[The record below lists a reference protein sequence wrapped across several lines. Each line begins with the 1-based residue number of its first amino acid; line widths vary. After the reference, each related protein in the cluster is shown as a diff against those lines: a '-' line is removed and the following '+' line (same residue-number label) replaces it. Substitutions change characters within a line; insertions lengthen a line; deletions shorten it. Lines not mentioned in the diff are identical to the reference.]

1 MEYVEIDKAK
11 EAILS
16 IMLKEPVKETED
28 VISAY
33 TLISAIREQKRRLSC
48 IGEVEK
54 GLLDKLNDIYPKEV
68 TKGKRKLFKKTP
80 VTVKN
85 YFDTISHGFTCDD
98 IVDNT
103 PGNSNL
109 SLKVRDG
116 NYAITILKDFG
127 MDDAYSLEDTVPL
140 DEEAYEQCEDDIQK
154 VLSTV
159 EYYGKLFNL
168 DVQGDDKK
176 TSISDRFSYEGF
188 DISISFDSTS
198 CRFDY
203 SYGLNQEIDPYASSY
218 RRCYGFGA
226 DNTLRNT
233 ILENE
238 ETILKNI
245 PINMNNDLS
254 CMFFM
259 IVDDYRKTVLAEEKA
274 REQEKLM
281 QKTYNKLK
289 INGD

>member
-11 EAILS
+11 EAVLS

-33 TLISAIREQKRRLSC
+33 TLLSAIREQKRRLRC
-48 IGEVEK
+48 AGEVEK
-54 GLLDKLNDIYPKEV
+54 GLLDTLNDLYPKEII
-68 TKGKRKLFKKTP
+68 KGKRKLFKRTP

-85 YFDTISHGFTCDD
+85 FFDTISHGF
-98 IVDNT
+98 
-103 PGNSNL
+103 NSESSNI
-109 SLKVRDG
+109 SFKVRDG

-127 MDDAYSLEDTVPL
+127 IDVKYSLEGTVPL
-140 DEEAYEQCEDDIQK
+140 DEEAYAQCEDDIQK
-154 VLSTV
+154 VLSTI
-159 EYYGKLFNL
+159 EYYGKLFSL
-168 DVQGDDKK
+168 DVQYDNRE
-176 TSISDRFSYEGF
+176 TYISDRFSYEGF
-188 DISISFDSTS
+188 DISISFDRTL

-218 RRCYGFGA
+218 RTCYGFGA

-245 PINMNNDLS
+245 PINMNDLS
-254 CMFFM
+254 FMFFM
-259 IVDDYRKTVLAEEKA
+259 IVDDYRKTVLVEEKA

-281 QKTYNKLK
+281 QKAYNKLK
-289 INGD
+289 INED

>member
-1 MEYVEIDKAK
+1 MEYIEIDKAK
-11 EAILS
+11 EAVLS
-16 IMLKEPVKETED
+16 IMLKEPVNETED

-33 TLISAIREQKRRLSC
+33 TLLSAIREQKRRLRC
-48 IGEVEK
+48 AGEVEK

-80 VTVKN
+80 DNVKN
-85 YFDTISHGFTCDD
+85 YFDGISHGF
-98 IVDNT
+98 
-103 PGNSNL
+103 NSESSNI
-109 SLKVRDG
+109 SFKVRDG

-127 MDDAYSLEDTVPL
+127 IEGAYSLEETVPL
-140 DEEAYEQCEDDIQK
+140 DEEAYIQCEDDIQK
-154 VLSTV
+154 VLSTI
-159 EYYGKLFNL
+159 EYYGRLFNL
-168 DVQGDDKK
+168 DVQCDDKE

-188 DISISFDSTS
+188 DISISFDRTL

-218 RRCYGFGA
+218 RTCYGFGA

-238 ETILKNI
+238 ETLLKNI
-245 PINMNNDLS
+245 PINMNDLS

-259 IVDDYRKTVLAEEKA
+259 IVDDYRKTVLVEEKA

-281 QKTYNKLK
+281 QKAYNKLK